1 MSISVN
7 ATWILLIRN
16 CVLIVVILSDG
27 FNADAPYSL
36 EGKTLD
42 ALLQEGDVRI
52 SPETIFLLCGNE
64 NIDNIRAKVFGEF
77 QKAYPDILTEL
88 DLVDRILERFN
99 WVEYQ
104 EKLKKEVI

>member
-1 MSISVN
+1 M
-7 ATWILLIRN
+7 IRN

-36 EGKTLD
+36 ERKTLD

-52 SPETIFLLCGNE
+52 LPETIFLLCGNE